1 MHKFLDDNDLL
12 VQNESLCSDTK
23 SQFIES
29 VKSVKVNEFNLD
41 IDLKNK
47 SSVKKKSN
55 SKLFQHEFDRVK
67 QEV

>member
-55 SKLFQHEFDRVK
+55 SKLFQNEFDRVK